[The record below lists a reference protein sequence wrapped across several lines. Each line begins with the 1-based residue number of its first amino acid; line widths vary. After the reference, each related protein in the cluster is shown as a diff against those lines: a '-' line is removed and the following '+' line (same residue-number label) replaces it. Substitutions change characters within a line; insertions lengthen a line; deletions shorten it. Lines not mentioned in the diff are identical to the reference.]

1 MKIGFNIVSEVG
13 NEINY
18 VRDAVAKKHISGAGI
33 YTKSVMKFLRK
44 NFQ

>member
-18 VRDAVAKKHISGAGI
+18 VRDAVAKKYFGTGI
-33 YTKSVMKFLRK
+33 IQKV
-44 NFQ
+44 